1 MKKKLFA
8 ALAAGTMLCGMLTA
22 PVSAEETNYQMGDV
36 NMDGAVD
43 VADAQIVLE
52 DYVKVIAGLRVRMTP
67 EQMKLASI
75 TNLPSVSWYGETYPF
90 CVLDAQVILNYATM
104 KSTAK
109 RPLPDDIVT
118 FYQNY
123 IMPNI

>member
-8 ALAAGTMLCGMLTA
+8 ALAAGMMLCGMLTA
-22 PVSAEETNYQMGDV
+22 PVSAAETKYQTGDV
-36 NMDGAVD
+36 NMNGIIDIE
-43 VADAQIVLE
+43 DAQIVLAA
-52 DYVKVIAGLRVRMTP
+52 YVDAYAGLSVRLTP
-67 EQMKLASI
+67 EQMELASI
-75 TNLPSVSWYGETYPF
+75 TKISTESVKGDSYPF

-118 FYQNY
+118 FYQEY
-123 IMPNI
+123 AEY